1 MPRAL
6 GYQGHS
12 VAQGAWSPPGHLV
25 SQDTWCPRA
34 LGRPGHMVAQGL
46 RLPRALGNPGHSVAQ
61 GNRSPRALG
70 RPGHTVAQETESP
83 MALGRPGPRL
93 PFPEHKNKYF
103 ATLGVCTI
111 ITYKCLTLFNIYFHI
126 LTEGMWYVVV
136 IQINMSFLHH
146 NLIFSIG
153 YFKRGFYFLKY

>member
-1 MPRAL
+1 
-6 GYQGHS
+6 
-12 VAQGAWSPPGHLV
+12 
-25 SQDTWCPRA
+25 
-34 LGRPGHMVAQGL
+34 MVAQGL

-111 ITYKCLTLFNIYFHI
+111 ITYKCLTLFNIYFHN
-126 LTEGMWYVVV
+126 LKERMWYVVV
-136 IQINMSFLHH
+136 IQIIMSFLQH
-146 NLIFSIG
+146 NLIFSIE
-153 YFKRGFYFLKY
+153 YFKRGFYFSKYKNITPRTEIIFIYGPMSINSADLLIGKMGILGNWELT